1 MVRKTFRKFK
11 CLVLET
17 KLRENLAYS
26 RRLGGSLS
34 ERIHIF
40 NFLNRLQRR
49 KNQSFEEDKLIKEN
63 FYNYTFFSYDY
74 YSINFLFKE
83 VFVSEEYDFV
93 PKTKQPLIIDCGAN
107 IGMSVIYFKHKFPNC
122 KILAFEPNPDSYNL
136 LERNVRVNHLK
147 NVEIHN
153 VGLFDKA
160 LEIPFYIGNR
170 RASLTGSIR
179 KERGKGKT
187 INIKAEKLSNYIK
200 HFESIDLIKMDV
212 EGAEFHIVEDL
223 VTSSTLNKVKEY
235 IIEYHHNLKQE
246 QSKLSSFLRIFEDHG
261 YNYNLKGN
269 FSEINSFQD
278 VLIHFY
284 KKSDNENILND

>member
-1 MVRKTFRKFK
+1 MLRKTYKKLKRFV
-11 CLVLET
+11 LVP

-26 RRLGGSLS
+26 RKLGGSLS
-34 ERIHIF
+34 ERIRIF
-40 NFLNRLQRR
+40 NFLNRLQRK
-49 KNQSFEEDKLIKEN
+49 KNQPFKADKLIKEN
-63 FYNYTFFSYDY
+63 FFNYTFFSYDY

-83 VFVSEEYDFV
+83 VFVSEEYNFV

-122 KILAFEPNPDSYNL
+122 KILGFEPNPDSYNL
-136 LERNVRVNHLK
+136 LEKNVQVNHLK

-160 LEIPFYIGNR
+160 VEIPFYLGNR

-179 KERGKGKT
+179 KERGKGK
-187 INIKAEKLSNYIK
+187 IIKIKAEKLSNYVK
-200 HFESIDLIKMDV
+200 QFESIDLIKMDV

-223 VTSSTLNKVKEY
+223 VTSSTLSKVKEY

-284 KKSDNENILND
+284 KKSDYEKMLNE